1 MRGTSQI
8 VQEGSEGCSIGV
20 RRNVGKVC
28 RKGLYQTMEEKKKKK
43 RVWKLAGQNGISNI
57 MCILQIQLKM

>member
-43 RVWKLAGQNGISNI
+43 KESGSWPVKMGLAI
-57 MCILQIQLKM
+57 